1 MLLLA
6 PLALCA
12 PTTHLKVHAF
22 FADGAVFQTTD
33 DGGEGSA
40 ITGLAAPHEKIT
52 LSSNSKEWETK
63 TVTADGT
70 GAFSFAIN
78 RASGGPYDLTI
89 GGAAGNVTAH
99 DVLIGDVFI
108 CSGQAC

>member
-1 MLLLA
+1 M
-6 PLALCA
+6 
-12 PTTHLKVHAF
+12 KF
-22 FADGAVFQTTD
+22 FRGLSVIQKGAT
-33 DGGEGSA
+33 
-40 ITGLAAPHEKIT
+40 
-52 LSSNSKEWETK
+52 ETK
-63 TVTADGT
+63 TVTADGN